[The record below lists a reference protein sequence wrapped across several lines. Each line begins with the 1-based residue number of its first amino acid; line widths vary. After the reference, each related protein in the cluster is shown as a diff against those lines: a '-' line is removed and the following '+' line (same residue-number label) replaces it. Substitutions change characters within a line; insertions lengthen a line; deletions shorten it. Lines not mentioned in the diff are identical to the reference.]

1 MIVAVAIYIGIT
13 TCSLSNAYVAVV
25 GFVPIFVGFAPTLPL
40 ICKWL
45 KDRWLG
51 YIFQNMWFCLLK
63 P

>member
-1 MIVAVAIYIGIT
+1 MTTAT
-13 TCSLSNAYVAVV
+13 TCKIVVAVV

-51 YIFQNMWFCLLK
+51 RVL
-63 P
+63 